1 MVIDL
6 TNSSRYYEFDES
18 DATSEFRYSGGDA
31 PPIFY
36 RKVST
41 VQNTPYTLSTCQHE
55 YGYRET
61 LICTMTRAARQ

>member
-18 DATSEFRYSGGDA
+18 DATSEFQYSGGDA

-41 VQNTPYTLSTCQHE
+41 FQNIPYTLS
-55 YGYRET
+55 
-61 LICTMTRAARQ
+61 IC